1 MNFTDEQLKAIRN
14 MGLEINAETLESLE
28 TLGAALAQ
36 SFQALAEAIVAALKP
51 AMDRLAE
58 IITQIVEM
66 PPRQRYKAVKQ
77 IGVENYPVFFQRNRV
92 YHCRN
97 NC

>member
-14 MGLEINAETLESLE
+14 MGLAINAETLESFE

-66 PPRQRYKAVKQ
+66 PPRQRYKAVKR
-77 IGVENYPVFFQRNRV
+77 IGVENYPVFFRHNRV